1 MRKNELEFFLQYTL
15 VLYLQYRYK
24 EQRIEEVW
32 KNVCIPCCIYIK
44 MQKVFVTNL
53 YQYKLITCLDIK
65 RIENLLSIFLVQIH

>member
-1 MRKNELEFFLQYTL
+1 MTKNELEYFLQYTL

-44 MQKVFVTNL
+44 NAESVCN
-53 YQYKLITCLDIK
+53 
-65 RIENLLSIFLVQIH
+65 